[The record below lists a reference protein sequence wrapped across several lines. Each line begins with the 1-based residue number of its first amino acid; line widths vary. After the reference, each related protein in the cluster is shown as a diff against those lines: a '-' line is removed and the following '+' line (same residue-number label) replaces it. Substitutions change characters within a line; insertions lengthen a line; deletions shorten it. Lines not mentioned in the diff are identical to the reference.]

1 MPVMVVLS
9 DATRRVGAVD
19 AVGAIELA
27 RVGVTCVSLVHD
39 EAGTGV
45 VVEGWAFDPFLA
57 GERAAA
63 IVAGAAT
70 RVRTLHPLLQTAVA
84 SERRIG

>member
-1 MPVMVVLS
+1 MVVLS
-9 DATRRVGAVD
+9 DAAPGVGAID
-19 AVGAIELA
+19 AMAAIELA
-27 RVGVTCVSLVHD
+27 RIGVTCVSLVHD

-63 IVAGAAT
+63 IVAGAST
-70 RVRTLHPLLQTAVA
+70 RARTLRPLLQTAVA
-84 SERRIG
+84 SERSLR